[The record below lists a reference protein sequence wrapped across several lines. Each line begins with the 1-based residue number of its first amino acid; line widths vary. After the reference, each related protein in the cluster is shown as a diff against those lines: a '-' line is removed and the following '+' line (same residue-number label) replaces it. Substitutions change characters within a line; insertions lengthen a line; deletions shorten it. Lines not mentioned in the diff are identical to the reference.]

1 MPRLTILQLNDLHGY
16 AEPHR
21 EIRYAKDGSATFE
34 TLGGLARI
42 KTIFDRARST
52 NPDGVIALDNGDTFH
67 GTHFAVSDQAR
78 ALVPLV
84 AQLGFDAMTLH
95 WEFAFGPA
103 RVEQLARELPYPIL
117 AANIYREASG
127 DLFMPA
133 ATIVERAGLRI
144 GLIGLACPIVDKT
157 MPPQFSEGLRF
168 EIGVKELGAHVMQMR
183 PHVDLLI
190 VLSHVGFP
198 QDVQFAKDV
207 PGIDVIVSGHTHN
220 RMEQACDVNGCLIF
234 QSGCHGSFIGRLD
247 LDLQDGELASWK
259 HQLIAV
265 DESFPAD
272 PALENAVAEAL
283 AGEREAMSEI
293 VGETDVALH
302 RYSMLSSPMDDLL
315 LEAIAEVS
323 DTRIA
328 FSNGWRYA
336 APVPPG
342 PITLGDLWNM
352 VPTNP
357 PVSLVEVTG
366 AEIRQMIEENLERTF
381 AANPYDQMGG
391 YIKRM
396 RGVGLAFKAENPA
409 GQRIERLFLEGRPA
423 IDDAVYSAGFI
434 TQQGV
439 PAKFGKNRRQLEVD
453 AIAALRKRL
462 ERPFTRASIGTSV
475 ELV

>member
-21 EIRYAKDGSATFE
+21 EMRYRKHGRPTFE

-67 GTHFAVSDQAR
+67 GTHFAVSDQGR
-78 ALVPLV
+78 ALIPLV

-103 RVEQLARELPYPIL
+103 WVDELARKLPYPIL

-133 ATIVERAGLRI
+133 ATIIERAGLRI
-144 GLIGLACPIVDKT
+144 GLVGLACPIVDKT
-157 MPPQFSEGLRF
+157 MPPPFSEGLRF
-168 EIGVKELGAHVMQMR
+168 EIGVKELRAHVMQMR
-183 PHVDLLI
+183 PHVDLLV

-207 PGIDVIVSGHTHN
+207 AGIDVIVSGHTHN
-220 RMEQACDVNGCLIF
+220 RMEHAIEVDGCLIF

-247 LDLQDGELASWK
+247 LDLQDDKIVSWK
-259 HQLIAV
+259 HALLAV
-265 DESFPAD
+265 DESVTPDA
-272 PALENAVAEAL
+272 ALEAAVTEAL
-283 AGEREAMSEI
+283 AGERQAMAEV
-293 VGETDVALH
+293 VGRTDVALH
-302 RYSMLSSPMDDLL
+302 RYAMLSSPMDDLL
-315 LEAIAEVS
+315 LEAIAEVGGAQ
-323 DTRIA
+323 IA
-328 FSNGWRYA
+328 FSNGWRYG
-336 APVPPG
+336 APIPPG

-366 AEIRQMIEENLERTF
+366 SEIRQMIEENLERTF

-391 YIKRM
+391 YLKRM
-396 RGVGLAFKAENPA
+396 RGVGLAFKAESPS

-423 IDDAVYSAGFI
+423 VEDAQYAVAFI
-434 TQQGV
+434 TDQGV
-439 PAKFGKNRRQLEVD
+439 PAKFGKNRRQLPID
-453 AIAALRKRL
+453 AIAALRRRL
-462 ERPFTRASIGTSV
+462 VRPFTHASIGTSV